1 MWTGRHRSNH
11 LRVRNNMQMMNICQ
25 SENVNHM
32 VSTTVKESPGKLVEE
47 FFSLFQFDQLE
58 CSHKTKNES
67 IFIHT
72 RQKIWNLVTCRYC
85 VKNGQKMVNE
95 WSHVDIV

>member
-1 MWTGRHRSNH
+1 
-11 LRVRNNMQMMNICQ
+11 MQMMNICQ

-58 CSHKTKNES
+58 CSHKKRKHIHSYKTKNMEFGHMQILCKKWS
-67 IFIHT
+67 
-72 RQKIWNLVTCRYC
+72 
-85 VKNGQKMVNE
+85 KNGQ
-95 WSHVDIV
+95 